1 MIKKILLIAFLATLN
16 NCSSTPDE
24 SESESDTV
32 ELSDKSSKKDAAKTS
47 PDTAMEIKTSPKAL
61 SELSKAFQS
70 KNQKE
75 LFAIA
80 GQILSQN
87 PNDAQALNALALHH
101 IQKGEWGAAR
111 LLLERAL
118 EKNKN
123 VAGLYNNLGV
133 IDLRED
139 SLESAY
145 LNFKTAYNI
154 DSKNSNVLNNL
165 GSIYIKYLDY
175 GKAERLVEDA
185 YSFMSDSLSVTNNLA
200 ILKRSQGQYDESAKL
215 YKKVLDKDPR
225 NVPTVLNYA
234 ILLIE
239 YMKKYDEGERLL
251 NKLEFLESNE
261 PYVRAKMT
269 ELNTKLQAARK

>member
-1 MIKKILLIAFLATLN
+1 MMKKIFLISLLAILGS
-16 NCSSTPDE
+16 CSSTTEE
-24 SESESDTV
+24 SESGTE
-32 ELSDKSSKKDAAKTS
+32 ELAVDAGKKAGKDGAS
-47 PDTAMEIKTSPKAL
+47 EDTAPMMKTSPKAL

-75 LFAIA
+75 LFTVA

-87 PNDAQALNALALHH
+87 PHDAQALNALALHH

-118 EKNKN
+118 EKNKDI
-123 VAGLYNNLGV
+123 AGLYNNLGV
-133 IDLRED
+133 IDLREE

-145 LNFKTAYNI
+145 LNFKTAYSK
-154 DSKNSNVLNNL
+154 DSRNSNVLNNL

-175 GKAERLVEDA
+175 DKAGRLIEDA
-185 YSFMSDSLSVTNNLA
+185 YSFMPDSLSVTNNYA
-200 ILKRSQGQYDESAKL
+200 ILKRSQGQFDEAARL

-225 NVPTVLNYA
+225 NVSTVLNYA

-261 PYVRAKMT
+261 PYIRAKMT

>member
-1 MIKKILLIAFLATLN
+1 MMKKIFLITLLVTLN
-16 NCSSTPDE
+16 NCSSTPDGTE
-24 SESESDTV
+24 SESGTV
-32 ELSDKSSKKDAAKTS
+32 ELGQDGDKKAGAKAADAA
-47 PDTAMEIKTSPKAL
+47 MEVKTSPKAL

-75 LFAIA
+75 LFAVA

-87 PNDAQALNALALHH
+87 PNDPQALNALALHH

-111 LLLERAL
+111 LLIERAL

-145 LNFKTAYNI
+145 LNFKTAYGI
-154 DSKNSNVLNNL
+154 DAKNSNVLNNL

-175 GKAERLVEDA
+175 GKAGRLVEDA
-185 YSFMSDSLSVTNNLA
+185 YSFMPESLSVTNNLA
-200 ILKRSQGQYDESAKL
+200 ILKRSQGQFDESAKL

-261 PYVRAKMT
+261 PYVRSKIT

>member
-1 MIKKILLIAFLATLN
+1 MIKKIGFLLIACILTSCA
-16 NCSSTPDE
+16 STE
-24 SESESDTV
+24 KETGSEELTV
-32 ELSDKSSKKDAAKTS
+32 DSGKKKEKINQEKVAEQ
-47 PDTAMEIKTSPKAL
+47 PIVQTSPKAL
-61 SELSKAFQS
+61 SELSKAFQT
-70 KNQKE
+70 KNNKE
-75 LFAIA
+75 LFAVA

-87 PNDAQALNALALHH
+87 PNDAQALNALALYH
-101 IQKGEWGAAR
+101 IQKGEFGAAR

-118 EKNKN
+118 EKNKD

-145 LNFKTAYNI
+145 LNFKTAY
-154 DSKNSNVLNNL
+154 SKDPRNSNVLNNL

-175 GKAERLVEDA
+175 GRAEKLIEDA
-185 YSFMSDSLSVTNNLA
+185 YSLMPDSLSVTNNYA
-200 ILKRSQGQYDESAKL
+200 ILKRSQGQYDEAARM

-225 NVPTVLNYA
+225 NVPTVLNYT

-261 PYVRAKMT
+261 PYIRAKMT
-269 ELNTKLQAARK
+269 ELNSKLQAARK

>member
-1 MIKKILLIAFLATLN
+1 MIKKIVLISLLAIISS
-16 NCSSTPDE
+16 CSSTPDE
-24 SESESDTV
+24 TQTDSG
-32 ELSDKSSKKDAAKTS
+32 ELAVNDNKATSGKTDS
-47 PDTAMEIKTSPKAL
+47 AVAQPVVQTSPKAL

-75 LFAIA
+75 LFTIA

-87 PNDAQALNALALHH
+87 PNDPQALNALALHH

-118 EKNKN
+118 EKNKD

-145 LNFKTAYNI
+145 LNFKTAYSK
-154 DSKNSNVLNNL
+154 DSRNPNVLNNL

-175 GKAERLVEDA
+175 GKAGRLIEDA
-185 YSFMSDSLSVTNNLA
+185 YSFTPDSLSVTNNYA
-200 ILKRSQGQYDESAKL
+200 ILKRSMGQYDESAKL

-239 YMKKYDEGERLL
+239 YMKKYDEGEKLL

-261 PYVRAKMT
+261 PYVRSKML

>member
-1 MIKKILLIAFLATLN
+1 MIKKVFLICLIALLN
-16 NCSSTPDE
+16 SCASTTDESSSDDGELSVDDKKSSTKGTE
-24 SESESDTV
+24 G
-32 ELSDKSSKKDAAKTS
+32 A
-47 PDTAMEIKTSPKAL
+47 TAPVVQTSPKAL

-75 LFAIA
+75 LFNVA

-87 PNDAQALNALALHH
+87 PHDPQALNALALHH

-118 EKNKN
+118 EKNKD

-133 IDLRED
+133 IDLREE
-139 SLESAY
+139 SLDSAY
-145 LNFKTAYNI
+145 LNFKTAY
-154 DSKNSNVLNNL
+154 SKDARNSNVLNNL

-175 GKAERLVEDA
+175 GKAERLIEDA
-185 YSFMSDSLSVTNNLA
+185 YSFMPDSLSVTNNYA
-200 ILKRSQGQYDESAKL
+200 ILKRSLGQYEEAARL

-225 NVPTVLNYA
+225 NVSTVLNYA

-261 PYVRAKMT
+261 PYIRAKMT
-269 ELNTKLQAARK
+269 ELNSKLQAARK

>member
-1 MIKKILLIAFLATLN
+1 MMKKIFLITLLVTLN
-16 NCSSTPDE
+16 NCSSTPDG
-24 SESESDTV
+24 SESESGTV
-32 ELSDKSSKKDAAKTS
+32 ELEAGDKKGTTKQADAAV
-47 PDTAMEIKTSPKAL
+47 EVKTSPKAL
-61 SELSKAFQS
+61 TELSKAFQS

-75 LFAIA
+75 LFAVA

-87 PNDAQALNALALHH
+87 PNDPQALNALALHH

-145 LNFKTAYNI
+145 LNFKTAYGI
-154 DSKNSNVLNNL
+154 EARNSNVLNNL
-165 GSIYIKYLDY
+165 SSIYIKYLDY

-185 YSFMSDSLSVTNNLA
+185 YSFMPESLSVTNNLA
-200 ILKRSQGQYDESAKL
+200 ILKRSQGKFDESAKL

-261 PYVRAKMT
+261 PYVRSKIT

>member
-1 MIKKILLIAFLATLN
+1 
-16 NCSSTPDE
+16 
-24 SESESDTV
+24 
-32 ELSDKSSKKDAAKTS
+32 
-47 PDTAMEIKTSPKAL
+47 
-61 SELSKAFQS
+61 
-70 KNQKE
+70 
-75 LFAIA
+75 
-80 GQILSQN
+80 
-87 PNDAQALNALALHH
+87 
-101 IQKGEWGAAR
+101 
-111 LLLERAL
+111 
-118 EKNKN
+118 
-123 VAGLYNNLGV
+123 YNNLGV

-145 LNFKTAYNI
+145 LNFKTAYGI
-154 DSKNSNVLNNL
+154 EAKNSNVLNNL
-165 GSIYIKYLDY
+165 SSIYIKYLDY

-185 YSFMSDSLSVTNNLA
+185 YSYMPESLSVTNNLA
-200 ILKRSQGQYDESAKL
+200 ILKRSQGQFDESAKL

-261 PYVRAKMT
+261 PYVRSKIT

>member
-1 MIKKILLIAFLATLN
+1 M
-16 NCSSTPDE
+16 
-24 SESESDTV
+24 
-32 ELSDKSSKKDAAKTS
+32 
-47 PDTAMEIKTSPKAL
+47 
-61 SELSKAFQS
+61 
-70 KNQKE
+70 
-75 LFAIA
+75 
-80 GQILSQN
+80 
-87 PNDAQALNALALHH
+87 
-101 IQKGEWGAAR
+101 
-111 LLLERAL
+111 
-118 EKNKN
+118 
-123 VAGLYNNLGV
+123 AGLYNNLGV

-175 GKAERLVEDA
+175 SKAERLVEDA

>member
-1 MIKKILLIAFLATLN
+1 MIKKIFLIGLLITLN
-16 NCSSTPDE
+16 NCSSTPDG
-24 SESESDTV
+24 SESESGTV
-32 ELSDKSSKKDAAKTS
+32 ELGEGGDKKSSGKTSDAAI
-47 PDTAMEIKTSPKAL
+47 DTKTSPKAIT
-61 SELSKAFQS
+61 ELSKAFQS
-70 KNQKE
+70 KNPKE
-75 LFAIA
+75 LFAVA

-87 PNDAQALNALALHH
+87 PNDPQALNALALHH

-139 SLESAY
+139 NLESAY
-145 LNFKTAYNI
+145 LNFKTAYNM

-175 GKAERLVEDA
+175 GKAGRLVEDA
-185 YSFMSDSLSVTNNLA
+185 YSSMPDSLSVTNNLA
-200 ILKRSQGQYDESAKL
+200 ILKRSQGQFDESARL

-261 PYVRAKMT
+261 PYIRSKIT

>member
-1 MIKKILLIAFLATLN
+1 MIKKIFLITLLVTLN
-16 NCSSTPDE
+16 NCSSTPDGSEAE
-24 SESESDTV
+24 SGTV
-32 ELSDKSSKKDAAKTS
+32 EMGAADDKKTS
-47 PDTAMEIKTSPKAL
+47 TAQTAQAAEYKTSPKAIT
-61 SELSKAFQS
+61 ELSKAFQS

-75 LFAIA
+75 LFAVA

-87 PNDAQALNALALHH
+87 PNDPQALNALALHH

-145 LNFKTAYNI
+145 LNFKTAYGI
-154 DSKNSNVLNNL
+154 EAKNSNVLNNL
-165 GSIYIKYLDY
+165 SSIYIKYLDY

-185 YSFMSDSLSVTNNLA
+185 YSYMPESLSVTNNLA
-200 ILKRSQGQYDESAKL
+200 ILKRSQGQFDESAKL

-261 PYVRAKMT
+261 PYVRSKIT

>member
-1 MIKKILLIAFLATLN
+1 MKKYLAGFFLTLALSA
-16 NCSSTPDE
+16 CSTTSEESSTEELPAASTSGTE
-24 SESESDTV
+24 VSES
-32 ELSDKSSKKDAAKTS
+32 KSSAVVISKA
-47 PDTAMEIKTSPKAL
+47 SPKAL
-61 SELSKAFQS
+61 SDLSKAFDS

-75 LFAIA
+75 IFAIA

-87 PNDAQALNALALHH
+87 PNDPHALNILALYH

-111 LLLERAL
+111 LLIERAL
-118 EKNKN
+118 EKNKD

-145 LNFKTAYNI
+145 LNFKTAYSK
-154 DSKNSNVLNNL
+154 DSRNSNVLNNL

-175 GKAERLVEDA
+175 GKATRLIEDA
-185 YSFMSDSLSVTNNLA
+185 YSYMPDSLSVTNNYA
-200 ILKRSQGQYDESAKL
+200 ILKRSQGQFDESARL

-225 NVPTVLNYA
+225 NVPALLNYA

-261 PYVRAKMT
+261 PYIRTKMT
-269 ELNTKLQAARK
+269 ELNNKLQAVRK

>member
-1 MIKKILLIAFLATLN
+1 MMKIVFLISLLAILN
-16 NCSSTPDE
+16 SCSSTQE
-24 SESESDTV
+24 ESDSGTQ
-32 ELSDKSSKKDAAKTS
+32 ELSVDSGKKTDKEKSAEEAA
-47 PDTAMEIKTSPKAL
+47 PVIKASPKAL

-75 LFAIA
+75 LFNVA

-87 PNDAQALNALALHH
+87 PYDAQALNALALYH

-118 EKNKN
+118 EKNKDI
-123 VAGLYNNLGV
+123 AGIYNNLGV
-133 IDLRED
+133 IDLREE

-145 LNFKTAYNI
+145 LNFKTAY
-154 DSKNSNVLNNL
+154 SKDARNSNVLNNL

-175 GKAERLVEDA
+175 DKAGRLIEDA
-185 YSFMSDSLSVTNNLA
+185 YSFMPDSLSVTNNYA
-200 ILKRSQGQYDESAKL
+200 ILKRSQGQYDEAARL

-225 NVPTVLNYA
+225 NVSTVLNYA

>member
-1 MIKKILLIAFLATLN
+1 MMKIFFALITIIALA
-16 NCSSTPDE
+16 NCSHMKEGAEE
-24 SESESDTV
+24 SQGSE
-32 ELSDKSSKKDAAKTS
+32 ELSVDTGKKSSKESPKEEAALPPISK
-47 PDTAMEIKTSPKAL
+47 KAL
-61 SELSKAFQS
+61 SELSKAFES

-75 LFAIA
+75 LFNVA
-80 GQILSQN
+80 GQVLSQN
-87 PNDAQALNALALHH
+87 PHDAQALNALALHH
-101 IQKGEWGAAR
+101 IQRGEWGAAR
-111 LLLERAL
+111 LLIERAL

-123 VAGLYNNLGV
+123 IAGLYNNLGV

-145 LNFKTAYNI
+145 LNFKTAYSI
-154 DSKNSNVLNNL
+154 DSRNSNVLNNL

-175 GKAERLVEDA
+175 GKAERPIEDA
-185 YSFMSDSLSVTNNLA
+185 YSFMPESLSVTNNYA
-200 ILKRSQGQYDESAKL
+200 ILKRSLGQYDESARL

-225 NVPTVLNYA
+225 NVSTILNYA

-269 ELNTKLQAARK
+269 ELNNKLQAARK